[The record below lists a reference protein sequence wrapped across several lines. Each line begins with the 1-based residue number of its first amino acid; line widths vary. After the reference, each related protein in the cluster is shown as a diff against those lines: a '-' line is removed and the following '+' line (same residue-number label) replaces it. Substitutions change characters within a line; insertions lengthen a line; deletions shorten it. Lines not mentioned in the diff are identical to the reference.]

1 VKASQ
6 GVLGFDYGLRQ
17 IGVAAGNRQLGTAMA
32 LTVLRAR
39 DGMPDWNALAQLLAE
54 WQPGLLVVGLPL
66 NMDGSDSDMSA
77 RARRFANRLHG
88 RFSLPVALVD
98 ERLSSR
104 AAKDILRE
112 QGHRGDFRAEP
123 ADSMA
128 AQLILET
135 WLAADR
141 DAAMTTMRGPGDP
154 RPGM

>member
-1 VKASQ
+1 VKASH
-6 GVLGFDYGLRQ
+6 GVLAFDYGLRQ

-39 DGMPDWNALAQLLAE
+39 DGIPDWNAVAQLLAE

-66 NMDGSDSDMSA
+66 NMDGTDSDMSA
-77 RARRFANRLHG
+77 RTQRFANRLHG
-88 RFSLPVALVD
+88 RFGLAVELVD

-104 AAKDILRE
+104 AAKAILRD
-112 QGHRGDFRAEP
+112 QGHRGDFRTAP

-135 WLAADR
+135 WLAEHRAP
-141 DAAMTTMRGPGDP
+141 APTARGPGDP
-154 RPGM
+154 LPDR